1 MSGFVANRLLQFWF
15 WIKSEHE
22 FSVTTALWAHC
33 SMASNMRFS
42 LFVVFANKRDTSIA
56 LRKKDV
62 SGNRRISSFVS
73 WELQIPEINFFNE
86 KNCITLLKHGR
97 SILKSN
103 VRGKNS
109 APMISKWATLHLL
122 LMCGVYCR
130 RKIMP
135 QVIDFWNRGKWCY
148 LFHFRIIFVYIWCNW
163 KAL

>member
-42 LFVVFANKRDTSIA
+42 LFVVFAKKRDTSIT

-62 SGNRRISSFVS
+62 SGNRYTRSFVS
-73 WELQIPEINFFNE
+73 QELQIPEIYFSNE
-86 KNCITLLKHGR
+86 KNCITLLKHCR
-97 SILKSN
+97 SIFKSD
-103 VRGKNS
+103 VREKNS
-109 APMISKWATLHLL
+109 APMIAKWTTLHLL
-122 LMCGVYCR
+122 QMCGVYSH

-135 QVIDFWNRGKWCY
+135 QVVEFWNRGKWCH
-148 LFHFRIIFVYIWCNW
+148 LVHFRIIFVYIWCNW
-163 KAL
+163 EAL